1 MNHKDCL
8 NPPLELASHDKIL
21 IIQFKYLGDAV
32 FITPALKALQAQYPN
47 AEIHLLVAK
56 EVAPLFESSSLIKKV
71 WAMPRTRGKAR
82 LLETW
87 PFIKNLRKEKFKV
100 SIDFAGNDRGSILS
114 LLISASVRIAPKT
127 DASNLLK
134 KLSYTNIIEFQTPLK
149 TWVARNI
156 ELLKASIK
164 IDGSILTSTY
174 IESDPSLVQEAK
186 LLLGKHDVIC
196 HLGTS
201 QQRKEWP
208 VKKWAA
214 LYQLASKTGYRLAFS
229 AGPNPREQ
237 KFVEQIKTIAPNAF
251 ILPSMQNL
259 SSFLAILNEA
269 KLVISGDTGPL
280 HFAAGLG
287 KKVIGLFAV
296 DDGVQHYAPIYKK
309 NEVVIGKPCT
319 CKGDLVH
326 FATCQSASPCMDSI
340 SAEQVFELL
349 KERYP
354 LKAS

>member
-1 MNHKDCL
+1 MNRKDYSS
-8 NPPLELASHDKIL
+8 PPLELASHDKIL

-32 FITPALKALQAQYPN
+32 FITPALKALKSKYPN
-47 AEIHLLVAK
+47 AEIHLLVA
-56 EVAPLFESSSLIKKV
+56 EEAAPLFENSSLIKKV
-71 WAMPRTRGKAR
+71 WALPRIRGKAR

-87 PFIKNLRKEKFKV
+87 PFIQHLRKEKFKV
-100 SIDFAGNDRGSILS
+100 SIDFAGNDRGGIFS
-114 LLISASVRIAPKT
+114 LLISASLRIGPKT
-127 DASNLLK
+127 DKSNLIK
-134 KLSYTNIIEFQTPLK
+134 KLSYTNIIKFQTPLK
-149 TWVARNI
+149 TWVARNV

-164 IDGSILTSTY
+164 IDDLIPKSTY
-174 IESDPSLVQEAK
+174 IESDPSLIHEAK
-186 LLLGKHDVIC
+186 LLLGKNDVIC

-214 LYQLASKTGYRLAFS
+214 LYQLASKTGYKLAFS

-237 KFVEQIKTIAPNAF
+237 QLLEQIKTMEPNAF

-259 SSFLAILNEA
+259 SSFLAVLNEA

-296 DDGVQHYAPIYKK
+296 DDGVQHYAPIYAE
-309 NEVVIGKPCT
+309 NEVIIGKQCKCT
-319 CKGDLVH
+319 GELVN
-326 FATCQSASPCMDSI
+326 FPTCQSPSPCMHSI
-340 SAEQVFELL
+340 SAEQVFERLT
-349 KERYP
+349 ERYP
-354 LKAS
+354 LGAA